1 MPLNLKQELHRHFG
15 FDAFRPGQDAAI
27 NHVLNKNDAL
37 VVMPT
42 GAGKSLCYQLP
53 ALLTKGTTLVVS
65 PLIALMKDQ
74 VETLQASG
82 KAAAFINSSLSTSEQ
97 SERIRDMR
105 EGRFQLIYVAPERF
119 RSSVFLSALAEV
131 EVSLFVV
138 DEAHCIS
145 HWGHDFRPDYLNLK
159 NVISSLDNPTVTALT
174 ATATVK
180 VQEDIIQQLGLLN
193 CKKIVTGFNRPNLSF
208 EVEYTLD
215 DNAKRFEL
223 EKLLKKQPGSTI
235 IYTGRRREAEEVAE
249 FVRIICKQK
258 TDFYHAGLSAE
269 SRSRIQDA
277 FMNNETSVI
286 VATNAFGMGVDK
298 PDIRRVIHYTLPGT
312 LEAYY
317 QEAGRA
323 GRDGEPSRVIL
334 LYSPDDQGLQKWF
347 IENSLPTRK
356 ELTQIYD
363 VLKGFAEDN
372 LIRINMGYLERATDL
387 YETKIRVGI
396 AELLKAKVMQDLGDR
411 NQTLNFKLLPIQR
424 LDLSTNVREI
434 EKRRR
439 YRHQQLD
446 QMIGYAD
453 SSRCRRRFILEHF
466 GDKGAPDAERCCD
479 VCLRKSSISA
489 KKPAA
494 DGEYSEVE
502 KTALIILHAV
512 KHFKREVGRSRLVEV
527 LTGSRGK
534 EIFAFGWHKV
544 KHYGRL
550 QHYTQAQCKDFVDQL
565 LKERYLKLIWKDY
578 PLLKL
583 TLEGEEALQ
592 KLTPIPLDPKDASV
606 PALSGSSSRWLSGVS
621 STDQVTLALFRK
633 GLSAGGIAEQRN
645 LSARTI
651 FTHLSHLIESDLVK
665 VVAVVSA
672 DKVKG
677 IRSAIK
683 VAGMPA
689 LKPIK
694 EILSDNY
701 SYDEIKCVVADEMRR
716 GKGLKDNVSA
726 EYF

>member
-15 FDAFRPGQDAAI
+15 FNAFRPGQDAAI

-82 KAAAFINSSLSTSEQ
+82 KAAIFINSSLSTSEQ
-97 SERIRDMR
+97 NERIRNMR
-105 EGRFQLIYVAPERF
+105 QEQFKLVYVAPERF
-119 RSSVFLSALAEV
+119 RSNAFLSALSEV

-145 HWGHDFRPDYLNLK
+145 HWGHDFRPDYLTLK
-159 NVISSLDNPTVTALT
+159 NVISSLGNPTVMALT

-180 VQEDIIQQLGLLN
+180 VQEDIIEQLGLPN
-193 CKKIVTGFNRPNLSF
+193 CEKVVTGFNRPNLSL

-223 EKLLKKQPGSTI
+223 EQLLKTKPGSTI

-249 FVRIICKQK
+249 FVKIVCKQK
-258 TDFYHAGLSAE
+258 TDFYHAGLKADE
-269 SRSRIQDA
+269 RSRIQDA
-277 FMNNETSVI
+277 FMNDETSVI

-298 PDIRRVIHYTLPGT
+298 PNIRNVIHYTLPGT

-347 IENSLPTRK
+347 IENSLPSWK
-356 ELTQIYD
+356 ELVEIYE
-363 VLKGFAEDN
+363 VIKGAEDEGFV
-372 LIRINMGYLERATDL
+372 RINMGYLERTADL

-396 AELLKAKVMQDLGDR
+396 AELLKANVIQDLGDR
-411 NQTLNFKLLPIQR
+411 NQTLNFKLPPIQK
-424 LDLSTNVREI
+424 LDLSKNIREI

-439 YRHQQLD
+439 HRYQQLD

-453 SSRCRRRFILEHF
+453 SSKCRRRFILEHF
-466 GDKGAPDAERCCD
+466 GDKGAPDADRCCD
-479 VCLRKSSISA
+479 VCLRKSSVSA
-489 KKPAA
+489 KKLTA
-494 DGEYSEVE
+494 DGEYSEAE

-512 KHFKREVGRSRLVEV
+512 KHFKREVGRSRLADV
-527 LTGSRGK
+527 LTGSRAK
-534 EIFAFGWHKV
+534 KIFEFGWHKV
-544 KHYGRL
+544 KQYGRL
-550 QHYTQAQCKDFVDQL
+550 QHYTQAQCKEFVDQL
-565 LKERYLKLIWKDY
+565 LKQRYLKLIWKDY

-583 TLEGEEALQ
+583 TPEGEEALQ
-592 KLTPIPLDPKDASV
+592 KLTPIPLDLKDVSV
-606 PALSGSSSRWLSGVS
+606 PALPGSPSRWVSGVS
-621 STDQVTLALFRK
+621 STDQVTLAIFRK
-633 GLSAGGIAEQRN
+633 GLSAEEIAEQRN

-665 VVAVVSA
+665 VAAVVSA

-683 VAGMPA
+683 AAGLSA

-694 EILSDNY
+694 EILPDDY
-701 SYDEIKCVVADEMRR
+701 SYDEIKCVVADEMRQA
-716 GKGLKDNVSA
+716 KGITN
-726 EYF
+726 